1 MSAEAIAAIA
11 VALLAGSELLAYMPS
26 LRANSWVQL
35 VLGALKGIAAS
46 QPKKR

>member
-1 MSAEAIAAIA
+1 MSPEQVAAVA
-11 VALLAGSELLAYMPS
+11 VALLAGSEMLSLLPKVK
-26 LRANSWVQL
+26 ANSWVQL